1 MFVEGLIAR
10 FMYLMLY
17 QMHLWALH
25 GPTMVT
31 LRLVAKF
38 ITRRTE
44 AHVKLH

>member
-1 MFVEGLIAR
+1 
-10 FMYLMLY
+10 
-17 QMHLWALH
+17 MHLWALH